1 MVGVGMRDYKHANR
15 NFKPKVWTNSV
26 LLESGILEILEA
38 LKAIENRSR
47 SQVLERLIIFFI
59 ETQKGQS
66 NEKAWKRSQRAY
78 QRTLTNQTKKIS
90 LRESNLKE
98 LQRLKRK
105 NNYKL
110 TQIIRLAFLKG
121 INQFKQEN
129 LLVHLTLKEF
139 DSFLEVLEE
148 KNRKKR

>member
-1 MVGVGMRDYKHANR
+1 MRYYKHANR

-26 LLESGILEILEA
+26 LLEIGILEILEA
-38 LKAIENRSR
+38 LKIIENRSR

-78 QRTLTNQTKKIS
+78 KRTLTNQTKKIS
-90 LRESNLKE
+90 LRESNLKDLE
-98 LQRLKRK
+98 RLKRK

-121 INQFKQEN
+121 LKQFKKEN
-129 LLVHLTLKEF
+129 LLVYLTLKEF
-139 DSFLEVLEE
+139 DSFLEILEE
-148 KNRKKR
+148 KNQKKR

>member
-1 MVGVGMRDYKHANR
+1 MRWLSYKHANR
-15 NFKPKVWTNSV
+15 NFKPKVWTNSL
-26 LLESGILEILEA
+26 LLENGILNILEV
-38 LKAIENRSR
+38 LKVIENRSR

-59 ETQKGQS
+59 ETQKGKS
-66 NEKAWKRSQRAY
+66 NEKAWERSERAY
-78 QRTLTNQTKKIS
+78 KRTLINQTKKIS

-110 TQIIRLAFLKG
+110 VQIIRIAFLSG
-121 INQFKQEN
+121 INQFKKEN
-129 LLVHLTLKEF
+129 LLVHLALKEF

-148 KNRKKR
+148 KNQKKR